1 MQRLIDDLLAHFPA
15 GDDGL
20 IAVVDLAVLV
30 AIADG
35 RIDGAEMTALAE
47 SIEALVGSRLPAS
60 LVGHLVT
67 ESLAQIRALGTEECA
82 RAIGAMLSARA
93 AAAEGLALALAVAL
107 ASEGLSAAELTR
119 ITQVAEAA
127 GVAPERL
134 DALIASA
141 TPPVPSRPPS

>member
-1 MQRLIDDLLAHFPA
+1 MQKEIDALLDRFPA

-35 RIDGAEMTALAE
+35 RIDGAEMDALSE
-47 SIEALVGSRLPAS
+47 SIEAMVGGRLSAS

-67 ESLAQIRALGTEECA
+67 ESRAQIRGLGPEE
-82 RAIGAMLSARA
+82 SARA
-93 AAAEGLALALAVAL
+93 VGAVLAANGAAEEGVKLALAVAW
-107 ASEGLSAAELTR
+107 ASEGLSAAELER

-127 GVAPERL
+127 GLSGERL
-134 DALIASA
+134 DELIAAPSQ
-141 TPPVPSRPPS
+141 PRPSR